1 MKQKKA
7 LKLLAILTLSIFIL
21 KAFPIADASTVPP
34 GWIDTS
40 YHTSTAVDVSRGDL
54 DSLMHPWWHIQG
66 NSATVQDVPV
76 IDRNSRTFY
85 YPPFLHLFMAS
96 FMLVLP
102 AGLATI
108 LSISLIYSLSGPAT
122 YLLARSY
129 EIDRKSSLLGAAFA
143 ATSVP
148 LIHSQVMGFWSFA
161 AAFILGITAFS
172 FYRLHRKNGGR
183 KLLAAYLIT
192 STATVLTHWVFGAF
206 VIGMPLLSTLLEEK
220 TVDWKIPG
228 LGLATVLPHY
238 AVFFATSKLSIY
250 STTTFDKFYTSVT
263 PAAIIGG
270 LLISRGRNRTI
281 DFFSAG
287 SLAGMTAYY
296 LGAPITFGGMIQFAL
311 PILAGFYI
319 AETRQSI
326 NGEELA
332 KAFTILATL
341 FIAVSM
347 ISQAAIGNNSGRVL
361 TETQFHDL
369 IDARDEIPEE
379 KIVAG
384 SEVGTWITLA
394 SGENRIVNP
403 YAEYNAS
410 RLDERFYVL
419 YTGNGAR
426 P

>member
-7 LKLLAILTLSIFIL
+7 LTILATITAAVFIL
-21 KAFPIADASTVPP
+21 KAFPMAGASTVPP

-40 YHTSTAVDVSRGDL
+40 YHTSTAVDVSSGDL

-66 NSATVQDVPV
+66 NSATVGDVPV
-76 IDRNSRTFY
+76 IDRNSKTFY

-96 FMLVLP
+96 FMLILP

-108 LSISLIYSLSGPAT
+108 LSISLIYSLTAPAT
-122 YLLARSY
+122 YLLTRSY

-143 ATSVP
+143 ATSIP
-148 LIHSQVMGFWSFA
+148 LIHSQIMGFWSFA

-172 FYRLHRKNGGR
+172 FYRLHRKHGGR
-183 KLLAAYLIT
+183 KLLAAYLLT
-192 STATVLTHWVFGAF
+192 ATATVLTHWVFGAF
-206 VIGMPLLSTLLEEK
+206 IIGMPLLSTLLEEK
-220 TVDWKIPG
+220 TIDWKIPG
-228 LGLATVLPHY
+228 LALATVLPHY
-238 AVFFATSKLSIY
+238 VAFFATSKLSIY
-250 STTTFDKFYTSVT
+250 STTTFDKFYTSIT
-263 PAAIIGG
+263 PIAIIGG

-281 DFFSAG
+281 DLFSAG

-311 PILAGFYI
+311 PVLAGFYI
-319 AETRQSI
+319 ADTRKRI
-326 NGEELA
+326 NGKELA
-332 KAFTILATL
+332 KAFTILTTV
-341 FIAVSM
+341 FIAASM

-361 TETQFHDL
+361 TEDQFHGL
-369 IDARDEIPEE
+369 LDARDKIPEE

-384 SEVGTWITLA
+384 PEVGAWITLA

-410 RLDERFYVL
+410 KLDERFYVL
-419 YTGNGAR
+419 STARGAR